1 MIFTVTL
8 NPALDR
14 TLTVPRLA
22 LDEVLRAAALRLD
35 WGGKGFNVSR
45 ALKALGTESVAL
57 GLVGGATG
65 QLLERGLRSLGIST
79 DLTPIAG
86 ETRTN
91 VVIADGEH
99 YVKVNETGPT
109 VRAEELAA
117 FISQALARAGPGDV
131 WVLSGNLPP
140 GVPDHLYAQLI
151 PLLRE
156 RGAHVSLDTS
166 GEPLRLGCAA
176 APHLVKP
183 NRAEAE
189 SLLGRAIRSEADL
202 SDAAA
207 FFLRQGTQLVALS
220 LGSDGLL
227 LASDEEA
234 VRAWPPPVPAGH
246 TVGAG
251 DALLAGILW
260 AQERGLPLSDMARWG
275 VAAGAAAATHNGVG
289 IGARD
294 QVDELYQQTRVVSL
308 GEGRSA
314 IRRIAP

>member
-14 TLTVPRLA
+14 TLTVPRLT
-22 LDEVLRAAALRLD
+22 LDEVLRVAALRLD

-45 ALKALGTESVAL
+45 ALKVLGMESVAL

-65 QLLERGLRSLGIST
+65 DLLERGLCSLGILT

-99 YVKVNETGPT
+99 YVKANETGPT

-117 FISQALARAGPGDV
+117 FISQALAKAGPGDV

-140 GVPDHLYAQLI
+140 GVPNDLYAQLI

-156 RGAHVSLDTS
+156 RGARVFLDTS
-166 GEPLRLGCAA
+166 GEPLQLGCAA
-176 APHLVKP
+176 APYLVKP

-189 SLLGRAIRSEADL
+189 SLLDRPIRSEADL

-207 FFLRQGTQLVALS
+207 FCLRQGIRLAALS
-220 LGSDGLL
+220 LGADGLL

-234 VRAWPPPVPAGH
+234 VLAQPPPVPASH

-251 DALLAGILW
+251 DALLAGVLW
-260 AQERGLPLSDMARWG
+260 AHERGLPLIEMARWG
-275 VAAGAAAATHNGVG
+275 VAAGAAAAAHPGVG
-289 IGARD
+289 IGARAN
-294 QVDELYQQTRVVSL
+294 VEEMYQQVRMISL
-308 GEGRSA
+308 GEGDTVTR
-314 IRRIAP
+314 